1 MSSPDGRWSLLFPGS
16 AAVLSQVRSQAD
28 SQDSSMPSS
37 PLDRASKLDIVLDG
51 CQADIRFELS
61 QIAWWLLEVYFG
73 LDASGFESA
82 RKLADSWCAHSLMA
96 DIVHPFLGPLL
107 IITYALLSNTLL
119 LTVLV
124 AILGNTFAT
133 INADAAA
140 EVSCLATI
148 PRVELISSQCFEK
161 PYRLLK
167 GSKPVRS
174 SCQVQPRI
182 PADMYRCGLQLP
194 APIQPG
200 CRCVYVANELY
211 P

>member
-1 MSSPDGRWSLLFPGS
+1 
-16 AAVLSQVRSQAD
+16 
-28 SQDSSMPSS
+28 MPSLHS
-37 PLDRASKLDIVLDG
+37 VRESKLPLQCRDRI
-51 CQADIRFELS
+51 QADIRFELS

-82 RKLADSWCAHSLMA
+82 RMLAYASCIHSLLS

-140 EVSCLATI
+140 EVSWPSI
-148 PRVELISSQCFEK
+148 IGRVELIHSLCFEK
-161 PYRLLK
+161 PFRL
-167 GSKPVRS
+167 SKVSKQVRFS
-174 SCQVQPRI
+174 AVMPFFEDTS
-182 PADMYRCGLQLP
+182 
-194 APIQPG
+194 
-200 CRCVYVANELY
+200 
-211 P
+211 